1 MSDPQYRHSSSARR
15 RSSHPDGDA
24 VAPPAVALLLML
36 AWAGLLCWA
45 VWSRRLP
52 FWALEAALA
61 LNLLTFWVYWRDKR
75 AAQHGQWRTPE
86 KTLHLLGLWGGWPA
100 AAWAQALLRHKSR
113 KAEFR
118 LVYWLSVAIHCT
130 ALLGWLFW
138 LQPRMLLNL

>member
-1 MSDPQYRHSSSARR
+1 
-15 RSSHPDGDA
+15 
-24 VAPPAVALLLML
+24 ML
-36 AWAGLLCWA
+36 AWIALLCWA
-45 VWSRRLP
+45 VWARRLP
-52 FWALEAALA
+52 FWTLEVALA

-75 AAQHGQWRTPE
+75 AAQQGQWRTPE
-86 KTLHLLGLWGGWPA
+86 KTLHLLGLWGGWPG

-138 LQPRMLLNL
+138 LQPHMLLNE